1 MTADAEGGR
10 LIPAR
15 YGPDQNAD
23 ADGDRQ
29 RDQRTA
35 PGLVGELAER
45 IAAHL
50 GAALDR
56 FVAKTRRLVD
66 CHALAAAEGIADLV
80 EDRPDRLRDLIA
92 RGRSARRRAPAGA
105 FTEHAQFLL
114 DGAQV
119 TGNGGDA
126 RIKLRCT
133 MLKHQFSPVVGLLFS
148 GGSMLGISGRL
159 RCGSVT
165 GRGGGISGSCRFGS
179 SMSRPSVAGIGCRDN
194 PAGPPKVRLPN
205 LWASRGLFPD

>member
-1 MTADAEGGR
+1 MGAGFQTEALPNCRKCGR

-35 PGLVGELAER
+35 LGLIGELAER

-56 FVAKTRRLVD
+56 FVAETRRLVD
-66 CHALAAAEGIADLV
+66 RHTLAAAERIADLA
-80 EDRPDRLRDLIA
+80 EDRPDRLDDLIA

-105 FTEHAQFLL
+105 FAEHAQFLL
-114 DGAQV
+114 D
-119 TGNGGDA
+119 
-126 RIKLRCT
+126 
-133 MLKHQFSPVVGLLFS
+133 
-148 GGSMLGISGRL
+148 
-159 RCGSVT
+159 
-165 GRGGGISGSCRFGS
+165 
-179 SMSRPSVAGIGCRDN
+179 
-194 PAGPPKVRLPN
+194 
-205 LWASRGLFPD
+205 

>member
-1 MTADAEGGR
+1 MRTGGQ

-35 PGLVGELAER
+35 LGLIGELAER

-56 FVAKTRRLVD
+56 FVAKTRRLRAR
-66 CHALAAAEGIADLV
+66 HALAAAERIANLV
-80 EDRPDRLRDLIA
+80 EDRPDRLDDLIA

-105 FTEHAQFLL
+105 FAEH
-114 DGAQV
+114 
-119 TGNGGDA
+119 
-126 RIKLRCT
+126 
-133 MLKHQFSPVVGLLFS
+133 
-148 GGSMLGISGRL
+148 
-159 RCGSVT
+159 
-165 GRGGGISGSCRFGS
+165 
-179 SMSRPSVAGIGCRDN
+179 
-194 PAGPPKVRLPN
+194 
-205 LWASRGLFPD
+205 